1 MGITLKAGEEEIQ
14 VGIDLVE
21 VGRVQRLIEKW
32 GERFKRRVF
41 TDGEIAFSETL
52 KNKYQ
57 SYASR
62 FCAKEALLKAIG
74 TGLSHGV
81 RWKDMEV
88 VDDGRRK
95 PSFSL
100 EGRVAELVGERR
112 VTLSLSHTSEYATA
126 IVILS

>member
-1 MGITLKAGEEEIQ
+1 MGMTPKAGEEQIQ

-32 GERFKRRVF
+32 GDKFKRRVF
-41 TDGEIAFSETL
+41 TEGEIAFSETL

-100 EGRVAELVGERR
+100 EGMVAELVGERK
-112 VTLSLSHTSEYATA
+112 VALSITHTSEYATA
-126 IVILS
+126 IVVLS

>member
-1 MGITLKAGEEEIQ
+1 MGMTPKAGEEQIQ

-32 GERFKRRVF
+32 GDKFKRRVY
-41 TDGEIAFSETL
+41 TEGEIAFSETL
-52 KNKYQ
+52 KNKYE

-100 EGRVAELVGERR
+100 EGMVAELVGGRK
-112 VTLSLSHTSEYATA
+112 VALSLTHTSEHATA
-126 IVILS
+126 IVVLS

>member
-1 MGITLKAGEEEIQ
+1 MGITPRAGEKEIR

-21 VGRVQRLIEKW
+21 VERVQRLIEKW
-32 GERFKRRVF
+32 GDRFRARVF
-41 TDGEIAFSETL
+41 TDGEIGFSETL

-74 TGLSHGV
+74 TGVSHGV

-88 VDDGRRK
+88 IDDGRRK
-95 PSFSL
+95 PCFYL
-100 EGRVAELVGERR
+100 EGKVAELVGGRK
-112 VTLSLSHTSEYATA
+112 VALSLSHTSEYATA
-126 IVILS
+126 IVVLS

>member
-1 MGITLKAGEEEIQ
+1 MGMTPKAGEEQIQ

-32 GERFKRRVF
+32 GDKFKRRVF
-41 TDGEIAFSETL
+41 TEGEIAFSETL

-81 RWKDMEV
+81 RWKDVEV

-100 EGRVAELVGERR
+100 EGMVAELVGERK
-112 VTLSLSHTSEYATA
+112 VALSLTHTAEYATA
-126 IVILS
+126 IVVLS